1 MAEPKTL
8 AASPEEARSIAAEA
22 YIYAYPMLENYETWH
37 KQAVDPEAPEYVGGF
52 GKFRHYSEPST
63 PKNHDVVTPNNDT
76 PYSWAWLDLRAEP
89 WVLSVPD
96 VPADRYY
103 VSQWVD
109 LFTYNFAYVGSRTTG
124 NGAGHYLF
132 AGPRW
137 GGDTPAGVNKAF
149 RAETDIVGTLT
160 RTQLDGPEDVPAV
173 RAVQAGLTLQ
183 SLSAFLGQPA
193 PPSSPRIEFPPY
205 DRARAHGHDF
215 IAYLNFL
222 LQFAEPPHSSEI
234 ELRKRFQAIGVG
246 PGWAWDTSK
255 LDSTL
260 LKAIEAGIEDAK
272 AAMAQKLAVT
282 QSSNGLFGTR
292 EDNRNDY
299 MMRAVAAN
307 KGMYGN
313 SIDEAWY
320 GGYVGDGAKPAKIY
334 FARGE
339 LPQAKFFWSITL
351 YTLPDRFL
359 YDNAID
365 RYSIGDRTKGL
376 KTDVDGSLTIHVSH
390 ESPGLNLEAN
400 WLPAPS
406 GKYSLVARIY
416 GPSEAAMRDEW
427 SLPPL
432 QQ

>member
-1 MAEPKTL
+1 MTGSANTT
-8 AASPEEARSIAAEA
+8 ASPDAARAIAAEA
-22 YIYAYPMLENYETWH
+22 YIYAYPMLDNYATWF
-37 KQAVDPEAPEYVGGF
+37 KQAVDSRAPEYVGGF
-52 GKFRHYSEPST
+52 GRFRHYSEPST
-63 PKNHDVVTPNNDT
+63 PQNHDVVTPNNDT

-89 WVLSVPD
+89 WVMSVPE
-96 VPADRYY
+96 VPSGRYY

-137 GGDTPAGVNKAF
+137 DGEAPASVDKVF
-149 RAETDIVGTLT
+149 RAETDIIGTLT

-183 SLSAFLGQPA
+183 PLSAFLEQPA
-193 PPSSPRIEFPPY
+193 PPSPPKIDFPPY
-205 DRARAHGHDF
+205 DAERAHSHDF

-222 LQFAEPPHSSEI
+222 LQFAEPPDPSEV
-234 ELRKRFQAIGVG
+234 ELRERFETIGIG
-246 PGWAWDTSK
+246 PGWEWNGAT
-255 LDSTL
+255 LDPTL
-260 LKAIEAGIEDAK
+260 LKAIDAGVQDAK
-272 AAMAQKLAVT
+272 AAMAARLAVT
-282 QSSNGLFGTR
+282 LSSNGLFGTR
-292 EDNRNDY
+292 QDNGNDY
-299 MMRAVAAN
+299 MMRAVAAA

-320 GGYVGDGAKPAKIY
+320 GGYVGDGAKPATIY
-334 FARGE
+334 FAPGQ
-339 LPQAKFFWSITL
+339 LPQARFFWSITL

-376 KTDVDGSLTIHVSH
+376 KTDADGSLTLHVSH
-390 ESPGLNLEAN
+390 ESPGPELESN
-400 WLPAPS
+400 WLSAPE

-416 GPSEAAMRDEW
+416 GPSEEARRGEW
-427 SLPPL
+427 KLPSL
-432 QQ
+432 QY

>member
-1 MAEPKTL
+1 MADPKTP
-8 AASPEEARSIAAEA
+8 AASPQEARVIAAEA
-22 YIYAYPMLENYETWH
+22 YIYAYPMLDNYETWH
-37 KQAVDPEAPEYVGGF
+37 KQAIDPEAPEFVGGF

-89 WVLSVPD
+89 WVFSVPD

-137 GGDTPAGVNKAF
+137 NGEAPAGVDNVFK
-149 RAETDIVGTLT
+149 AETDIVGTLT
-160 RTQLDGPEDVPAV
+160 RTQLNGPEDVPAV
-173 RAVQAGLTLQ
+173 RAVQAGLMLQ
-183 SLSAFLGQPA
+183 PLSAFLSQPA
-193 PPSSPRIEFPPY
+193 PAPSPRIDFPPY
-205 DRARAHGHDF
+205 DAARAHGHDF

-222 LQFAEPPHSSEI
+222 LQFAEPPDATEV
-234 ELRKRFQAIGVG
+234 ELRKRFEAIGIG
-246 PGWAWDTSK
+246 PGWTWNAAK
-255 LDSTL
+255 LDPSL
-260 LKAIEAGIEDAK
+260 LEAINAGVEDAK

-292 EDNRNDY
+292 QDNANDY

-334 FARGE
+334 FAPGK
-339 LPQAKFFWSITL
+339 LPEARFFWSITL

-359 YDNAID
+359 YDNAIN

-376 KTDVDGSLTIHVSH
+376 KTAADGSLTLHVSH
-390 ESPGLNLEAN
+390 GSPGPDLESN
-400 WLPAPS
+400 WLPAPA

-416 GPSEAAMRDEW
+416 GPSEAAKRGAW

-432 QQ
+432 QH